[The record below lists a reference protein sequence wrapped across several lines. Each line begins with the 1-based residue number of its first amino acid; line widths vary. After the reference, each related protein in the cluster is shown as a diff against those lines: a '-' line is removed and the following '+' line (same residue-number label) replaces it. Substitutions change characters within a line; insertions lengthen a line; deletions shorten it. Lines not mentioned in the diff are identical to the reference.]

1 MDSADI
7 SKSIIIVCI
16 FLGINFAILLSIGLK
31 GIKKEWPK
39 YRCNPLVIPFATFF
53 GKDPISNFES
63 CIQNIQNVHMESIL
77 DPVYH
82 SFTSIS
88 NVGNE
93 ITNSVVGFS
102 GIINVLKSNLGSVVS
117 LAVDIVI
124 NIIIELQSIIIK
136 IKDMI
141 NKLIGI
147 FISFIY
153 LIAGSQS
160 TALTIWNGLPGW
172 LLKKIANFKDK
183 SQDKD
188 KK

>member
-7 SKSIIIVCI
+7 SKSIIIICV

-31 GIKKEWPK
+31 GIKKDWPK
-39 YRCNPLVIPFATFF
+39 YRCNPVVIPFAKFF
-53 GKDPISNFES
+53 GKDPIKNFES

-82 SFTSIS
+82 SFNSLS
-88 NVGNE
+88 KVGGE

-102 GIINVLKSNLGSVVS
+102 GVINILKSNLGSVSS

-124 NIIIELQSIIIK
+124 NIIIELQSIVIK
-136 IKDMI
+136 VKDMI

-147 FISFIY
+147 FITFIY
-153 LIAGSQS
+153 LIAGTQS
-160 TALTIWNGLPGW
+160 TALTVWNGLPGW
-172 LLKKIANFKDK
+172 ILKKLA
-183 SQDKD
+183 
-188 KK
+188 